1 MSMPPAPNT
10 DRARIYVSYADEDR
24 QYAMSVVRWLND
36 SGWYVRADDRHAFAT
51 GQDWA
56 RAAAGKIETCDL
68 VLALITPGWLVSK
81 YCHYEYSY
89 CAKRGKFLLPAIC
102 ELNDVG
108 LLPEGMQALPR
119 VDLRRNRMVDFLQ
132 LKEVLTQADAHVARA
147 ASATEADAPR
157 QAASTWPRALARSLT
172 DRGSIWPLVAAFVVG
187 SLAALGFWA
196 WS

>member
-1 MSMPPAPNT
+1 MSPEPNV

-24 QYAMSVVRWLND
+24 PYAMSVVRWLND
-36 SGWYVRADDRHAFAT
+36 GGWYVRADDRHAFAT

-68 VLALITPGWLVSK
+68 VLCLVTPGWLISK
-81 YCHYEYSY
+81 FCHYEYSY
-89 CAKRGKFLLPAIC
+89 CAKRGKFVLPAIC
-102 ELNDVG
+102 ELADIR

-119 VDLRRNRMVDFLQ
+119 VDLTRNRMVDYLQ
-132 LKEVLTQADAHVARA
+132 LKEVLIQADAQVARA
-147 ASATEADAPR
+147 AAAAETVAQR
-157 QAASTWPRALARSLT
+157 QATATWSRALARIFS
-172 DRGSIWPLVAAFVVG
+172 DRGSIWPLVTAFVVG